1 MDAATPSDPR
11 TERHLRLLQELAEL
25 GMDIA
30 RAVRAEAVEPA
41 PEPDDDAAPAAP
53 SRFGADLGLV
63 FARIARAVRQT
74 LALEARVA
82 ADGRQAQERRQA
94 EEVRRRAEQRRNDV
108 RSYVAQAIEAEAA
121 ERKTPD
127 HQVERLLD
135 DLDERLD
142 DYEDALQE
150 APIGAL
156 VARICK
162 DLGVTP
168 DWSLWDDQDWAL
180 EHLRTTAPGD
190 SGGDDP
196 DIDPP
201 PDPVPRPAFNSS

>member
-41 PEPDDDAAPAAP
+41 PAPEDDAAP

-94 EEVRRRAEQRRNDV
+94 EEVRRRAEQRRKDV

-190 SGGDDP
+190 IGDDP
-196 DIDPP
+196 ETDPP